1 MAEQYSIAWVYQ
13 VLLPTRLLAQPL
25 TVVNNAKVDTVAM
38 TLHIL
43 PLMLLCTG
51 AEIQGLGHVAIS
63 FLIS

>member
-1 MAEQYSIAWVYQ
+1 MAEQYSFAWVYQ
-13 VLLPTRLLAQPL
+13 VLLPTRLLAQPS
-25 TVVNNAKVDTVAM
+25 TVVNNAKVDAVAM

>member
-1 MAEQYSIAWVYQ
+1 MAEQYSFAWVYQ
-13 VLLPTRLLAQPL
+13 VLLPTRLLAQPS
-25 TVVNNAKVDTVAM
+25 TVVNNAKVDAVAV

>member
-1 MAEQYSIAWVYQ
+1 MAEQYSVAWVYQ

>member
-25 TVVNNAKVDTVAM
+25 TVVNNAKVDAVAM